1 MPNKQ
6 PKTIGREK
14 KTVESLDMFIRMT
27 ILGLQAN
34 MINSYAKTLG
44 NELQKLYEER
54 YGEI

>member
-1 MPNKQ
+1 MTSH

-14 KTVESLDMFIRMT
+14 KTVESLDMFIRMA

-34 MINSYAKTLG
+34 MVNSYAKTLG